1 MEHMRISQ
9 KRGHVPFEDY
19 FREWKSMGE
28 DFKAAFP
35 FKDYCELRLDE
46 GGRYYGNRGVSSM
59 QSSDLQCTTGRSPLP
74 MHEGSTSPCESEPK
88 RTER

>member
-1 MEHMRISQ
+1 MENMRITMPTFLPE
-9 KRGHVPFEDY
+9 VPRQHGRIPLEDY

-28 DFKAAFP
+28 DLKAILP

-59 QSSDLQCTTGRSPLP
+59 QSSDL
-74 MHEGSTSPCESEPK
+74 
-88 RTER
+88 